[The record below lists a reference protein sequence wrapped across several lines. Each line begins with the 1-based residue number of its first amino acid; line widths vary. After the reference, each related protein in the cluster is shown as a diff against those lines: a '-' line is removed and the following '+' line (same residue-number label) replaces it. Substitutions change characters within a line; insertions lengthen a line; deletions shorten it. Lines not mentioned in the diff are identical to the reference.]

1 MNGIPDGAFLAAW
14 STVLA
19 TSGGKPPADGA
30 AILQLRLA
38 LELALSKEAACLIA
52 TYIGTGRKA
61 SNIDSVEGVYSAEKD
76 CGTTGFLG
84 IGATTVED
92 AYDEAKTALAAVPGA
107 YDALVEWGSGKALVA
122 VAGAKKSYAED
133 ADKLNQKIVST
144 ATTGAGVYIIGAIAA
159 FLVLKA
165 VG

>member
-1 MNGIPDGAFLAAW
+1 VSGIPDGAFLGAW

-19 TSGGKPPADGA
+19 TSAGKPPADGA

-38 LELALSKEAACLIA
+38 LELVLSKEAACLIA
-52 TYIGTGRKA
+52 TYIGTGRKE
-61 SNIDSVEGVYSAEKD
+61 SNVDTVEGVYSAEKD

-92 AYDEAKTALAAVPGA
+92 AYEEAKTALAAVPGA
-107 YDALVEWGSGKALVA
+107 YDALVSWGDGKALVA

-133 ADKLNQKIVST
+133 ADKLKKKIAST
-144 ATTGAGVYIIGAIAA
+144 ATKGATVYIVGAVVAL
-159 FLVLKA
+159 LVLKA